1 MKATFPELKLEC
13 YLARKELTA
22 KECRGTSQEEL
33 LLLRGHLHKV
43 RSEIA
48 ALEAGTR

>member
-1 MKATFPELKLEC
+1 MKATLPELKLER
-13 YLARKELTA
+13 YLATKELTA
-22 KECRGTSQEEL
+22 KECRGASQEEL

-48 ALEAGTR
+48 ALVAGTK